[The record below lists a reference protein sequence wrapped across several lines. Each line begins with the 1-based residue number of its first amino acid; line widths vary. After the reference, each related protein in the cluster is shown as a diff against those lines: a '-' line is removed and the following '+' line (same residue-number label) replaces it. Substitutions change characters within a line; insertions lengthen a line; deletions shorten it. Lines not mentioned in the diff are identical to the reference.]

1 LSEEVAKLN
10 VGSDAP
16 YRMAL
21 HPSGRALVVGLTLGG
36 LRVVNI
42 TLGKEPGE
50 PPALALL
57 TGDLEANG
65 RKFGVIKS
73 MSFSSDGRRLVLGG
87 EDGAIEVVAWPS
99 LKSEKKWHASEKAI
113 RNVDFSSAHNDGVV
127 ASVDESGACKL
138 WNSTTGE
145 LIVQLLPPADL
156 PRATFFRCRSAV
168 DENGIALYTPVKFK
182 GAGHVLRWRQTP
194 DGEVNLEARS
204 TRPLTSAP
212 ICGFEISNSGR
223 FLAAVTPEGDQ
234 CVISAQ
240 TLKPVKQRKGAHMTF
255 ATAVAFAP
263 DDSAIV
269 STSADASATL
279 TTLSTAGAVP
289 GGGATFI
296 VMLALLFLVLAV
308 LAGMLRRLAEEHPA
322 DALATVQWLPE
333 WMQQLIIT
341 QKS

>member
-1 LSEEVAKLN
+1 
-10 VGSDAP
+10 
-16 YRMAL
+16 
-21 HPSGRALVVGLTLGG
+21 
-36 LRVVNI
+36 
-42 TLGKEPGE
+42 
-50 PPALALL
+50 
-57 TGDLEANG
+57 
-65 RKFGVIKS
+65 
-73 MSFSSDGRRLVLGG
+73 
-87 EDGAIEVVAWPS
+87 
-99 LKSEKKWHASEKAI
+99 
-113 RNVDFSSAHNDGVV
+113 
-127 ASVDESGACKL
+127 
-138 WNSTTGE
+138 
-145 LIVQLLPPADL
+145 
-156 PRATFFRCRSAV
+156 
-168 DENGIALYTPVKFK
+168 
-182 GAGHVLRWRQTP
+182 
-194 DGEVNLEARS
+194 
-204 TRPLTSAP
+204 
-212 ICGFEISNSGR
+212 
-223 FLAAVTPEGDQ
+223 VTPEGDQ